1 MLCSTRLDVAY
12 VTQLVNIMMI
22 THIHKYCHSFSVLGL
37 LLWFFCVFCFGLLPL
52 TFHRKKGDQK
62 FKDIN
67 SNLMKSQIRWFYK
80 YHSFFLHSLL
90 LYILTSVKVLCNC
103 QNRSNFL
110 SMFIQQT
117 SQFVLHSL
125 FCTIYCVSMP
135 KIESKLGL
143 SAPISISNKTLIIY
157 LFVMQ

>member
-110 SMFIQQT
+110 SMFIQQI
-117 SQFVLHSL
+117 SQFVNSIQFIYSVLFMFKSINIKEITSSTITVSYNMSSCSLH
-125 FCTIYCVSMP
+125 
-135 KIESKLGL
+135 
-143 SAPISISNKTLIIY
+143 
-157 LFVMQ
+157 

>member
-52 TFHRKKGDQK
+52 TCHRKKEDQK

-103 QNRSNFL
+103 QNWSKFCPCLYNKY
-110 SMFIQQT
+110 
-117 SQFVLHSL
+117 HSL